1 MGPAKALAT
10 SLPLLLLVAC
20 SGAQP
25 SSSPT
30 PTGMQGEAPAT
41 LAHVHGLGVDPADG
55 TLYAA
60 SHFGVFKLVAG
71 RDPERVGERAQDTM
85 GFAVVGPNHFLG
97 SGHPDRR
104 EASSPPHLG
113 LIESTDAGETWRTLS
128 LEGAADFHALQT
140 KHSRVY
146 GYNSQNGQL
155 MVSEDLQNWDI
166 RARVPIVDF
175 AVSPDSPDVLLATT
189 EQGVVRSTDGG
200 RTFSSVAGSPR
211 LLLLDWPAAGTVT
224 GVAPDGTV
232 QVSRDSAATWTAG
245 GRVTG
250 SPGALAT
257 NGEAEVFVAT
267 ESAIHA
273 STDGGKTF
281 TVRQPLR

>member
-1 MGPAKALAT
+1 MSWARMLAVAL
-10 SLPLLLLVAC
+10 PVLLVVGC
-20 SGAQP
+20 SGA
-25 SSSPT
+25 PT
-30 PTGMQGEAPAT
+30 PTSPASQEAPAPAV

-71 RDPERVGERAQDTM
+71 REPERVGDRAQDTM
-85 GFAVVGPNHFLG
+85 GFAVAGPNHFLG

-104 EASSPPHLG
+104 ETTSAPHLG

-140 KHSRVY
+140 RHSRVY

-155 MVSEDLQNWDI
+155 MVSEDLQNWDN
-166 RARVPIVDF
+166 RGRVQMVDF
-175 AVSPDSPDVLLATT
+175 AVSPDSPDVLLVTT

-200 RTFSSVAGSPR
+200 RTFTSVSGSPR
-211 LLLLDWPAAGTVT
+211 LVLLDWLAAGTVV
-224 GVAPDGTV
+224 GVASDGTV
-232 QVSRDSAATWTAG
+232 HVTQDSAATWTAG

-250 SPGALAT
+250 QPAALAT
-257 NGEAEVFVAT
+257 NGDAEVFVAT
-267 ESAIHA
+267 ESAIYA
-273 STDGGKTF
+273 STDKGKTF
-281 TVRQPLR
+281 TVRQSLK